1 MRKIFSRKS
10 FFCAVLT
17 LFLTLAPLGAA
28 GGTRFVPDDP
38 ALWRVSVG
46 SLDVM
51 GASEVRV
58 TVAVELDRPRSADLD
73 LEGFVKGTTEVRLV
87 PGQEVVLELTG
98 KVLASDLSSAA
109 IRAVRCTFDGHA
121 EVIEAQL
128 PEDGLKL
135 GDMSGYALPG
145 GPKPSPE
152 FMEAAS
158 SQAPRSEGGGC
169 DVGLAW
175 MALLLVAPL
184 LAFGKRS

>member
-1 MRKIFSRKS
+1 MIFSRKS
-10 FFCAVLT
+10 FFCAALT
-17 LFLTLAPLGAA
+17 FLLALAPLGAA

-58 TVAVELDRPRSADLD
+58 TVALELSRPRSADLD
-73 LEGFVKGTTEVRLV
+73 LKGFVKGTTEVRLV
-87 PGQEVVLELTG
+87 PGQKVVLELTG

-109 IRAVRCTFDGHA
+109 IRAVRCAVDGHA
-121 EVIEAQL
+121 EEIESQL

-152 FMEAAS
+152 FMKAAS
-158 SQAPRSEGGGC
+158 SGASRGEGGGC

-175 MALLLVAPL
+175 TALLLVVPL
-184 LAFGKRS
+184 LAFERRG